1 MPVKTPKK
9 SYRQINAVKSCMLG
23 NQSTESNGYV
33 RILTGSSEVA
43 GSAHA
48 QYNLAKKTVENN
60 WRNVGRPLRC
70 NASQLPAVL

>member
-1 MPVKTPKK
+1 
-9 SYRQINAVKSCMLG
+9 MLG

-48 QYNLAKKTVENN
+48 QYNLAKKNSREQLAQ
-60 WRNVGRPLRC
+60 RRE
-70 NASQLPAVL
+70 ASKVQCIAIASCSIVSWAM